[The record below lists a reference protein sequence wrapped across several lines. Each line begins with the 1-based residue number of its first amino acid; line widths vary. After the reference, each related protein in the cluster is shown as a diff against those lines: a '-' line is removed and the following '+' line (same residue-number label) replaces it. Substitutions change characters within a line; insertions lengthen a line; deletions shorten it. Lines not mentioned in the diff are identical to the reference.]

1 LAATGALSRTTI
13 CAIALAALVAADA
26 LAQAGRNADASRPS
40 PGVAPS
46 RPNDMRLWSFGDC
59 ERNFPNIGS
68 NERKECAR
76 VVGSEEARE
85 TRAFHICDIT
95 NEKDRAE
102 AQRCKSAFLANK
114 TRAAQDGLVANR
126 RAQPQ
131 EPLPPEVLQRVRLI
145 AENGVEADR
154 AAASNAE
161 NAGRTAGKDAA
172 GNPAAAAVAAQGG
185 GSWSSSTLVT
195 IVGFVALALLLGLRY
210 RGRRLAAR

>member
-1 LAATGALSRTTI
+1 MAATGALSRTTI
-13 CAIALAALVAADA
+13 CAIALTALVAADA
-26 LAQAGRNADASRPS
+26 LAQAGHSADASRPP

-68 NERKECAR
+68 HERKECAR

-85 TRAFHICDIT
+85 ARAFHICDIT
-95 NEKDRAE
+95 NEKDRVE

-145 AENGVEADR
+145 AENGVEVDR

-161 NAGRTAGKDAA
+161 NGREAGKDAA
-172 GNPAAAAVAAQGG
+172 GNPAAAGVATQGS

-195 IVGFVALALLLGLRY
+195 IVGFVALALLLALRY